1 MWRDQDARG
10 YLRERDFADRAS
22 RYVHDARHPSDN
34 GGRAR
39 ARAADRGRHRRYED
53 GRRGGLHADD
63 LAAVS
68 ARGPVRGIFRREDG
82 LDIHVHSRAEQPCL
96 CGMDPAELD
105 VVRAILGSLADDAQ
119 IDYSEGKIRNILLTK
134 KLKP

>member
-1 MWRDQDARG
+1 MPEVISESAIS
-10 YLRERDFADRAS
+10 LTVPADTSMMLVIRLTTAG
-22 RYVHDARHPSDN
+22 VL
-34 GGRAR
+34 AR
-39 ARAADRGRHRRYED
+39 ARLTVDAIDDMKMAVEEACTLMISQQCPPA
-53 GRRGGLHADD
+53 GLC
-63 LAAVS
+63 VEF
-68 ARGPVRGIFRREDG
+68 FRREDG

-96 CGMDPAELD
+96 CDMDPAELD

>member
-1 MWRDQDARG
+1 M
-10 YLRERDFADRAS
+10 EF
-22 RYVHDARHPSDN
+22 
-34 GGRAR
+34 
-39 ARAADRGRHRRYED
+39 
-53 GRRGGLHADD
+53 
-63 LAAVS
+63 
-68 ARGPVRGIFRREDG
+68 FRREDG

>member
-1 MWRDQDARG
+1 MPEVISESAIS
-10 YLRERDFADRAS
+10 LTVPADTSMMLVIRLTTAG
-22 RYVHDARHPSDN
+22 VL
-34 GGRAR
+34 AR
-39 ARAADRGRHRRYED
+39 ARLTVDAIDDMKMAVEEACTLMISQQCPPA
-53 GRRGGLHADD
+53 GLC
-63 LAAVS
+63 VEF
-68 ARGPVRGIFRREDG
+68 FRREDG

-134 KLKP
+134 QLKP

>member
-1 MWRDQDARG
+1 MYKRQRLTVDAIDDMKMAVEEACT
-10 YLRERDFADRAS
+10 LMISQQCPPA
-22 RYVHDARHPSDN
+22 
-34 GGRAR
+34 
-39 ARAADRGRHRRYED
+39 
-53 GRRGGLHADD
+53 GLC
-63 LAAVS
+63 VEF
-68 ARGPVRGIFRREDG
+68 FRREDG